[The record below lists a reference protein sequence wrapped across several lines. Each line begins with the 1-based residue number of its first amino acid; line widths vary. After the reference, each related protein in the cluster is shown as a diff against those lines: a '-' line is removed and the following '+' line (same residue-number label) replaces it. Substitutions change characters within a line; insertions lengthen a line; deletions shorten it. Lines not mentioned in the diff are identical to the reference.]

1 MKTWKKPI
9 KRKFNEILKK
19 NRIKTTLLKWKPDHN
34 EAVSY
39 FEEAGKTYY

>member
-1 MKTWKKPI
+1 MKY
-9 KRKFNEILKK
+9 LKK

-39 FEEAGKTYY
+39 FEEAGIN